1 VSIYFS
7 ASREQRQDL
16 RRRQAVAERLRHHTL
31 NRINAELAR
40 PADTDP
46 PAYTATV
53 HDIGHPGGES

>member
-7 ASREQRQDL
+7 ASREQQADL

-31 NRINAELAR
+31 NRINAELAQ

-46 PAYTATV
+46 PAYLDTV